1 MPDPSPPPSAQP
13 NPVAPAGAPGPSG
26 LATLAVGV
34 TVVAALYFGHE
45 VLVPI
50 VLAVLL
56 SFILAPVVGLLQ
68 RWRLGRVVPVIAA
81 VLVAL
86 GVILALGSVVGVQL
100 AQLATDLPRY
110 QATIGRKVDALRA
123 GALGRASDLAKE
135 VGRKVQDAAGQ
146 APAGAPAPAA
156 APPAG
161 TPENPLTVRLSEA
174 PPAPVE
180 LARRVLEPVVH
191 PLATLGIVLVVA
203 VFLLLQR
210 EDLRN
215 RMIRLFGAGDLHRT
229 TVAMDDAARRL
240 SRYFLAQVGI
250 NAAFGVLIGAG
261 LWAIGVPSPILWAVV
276 AALLRFVP
284 YVGCAIAAALPVALA
299 AAVDPTGWSTALWT
313 LGLFL
318 VAEGV
323 TGQVVE
329 PLVYGH
335 STGLSPFAVVVAAL
349 FWTWLWG
356 PVGLLLSTPFT
367 VCLVVLG
374 RHVERLEFLDV
385 LLGDRPALSP
395 AEGFYQRMLAGDPD
409 EALDQAELLLKDRPL
424 SSYYDEVALKGLQ
437 LAARDAQRGLLPPD
451 QVERVKTTVRSLI
464 DDLADRGSADARP
477 EPSDGGPG
485 GPTLAEKAVPGREPL
500 PDAPPRDR
508 LPPAWRGEAP
518 VLCLAGRGPL
528 DEAASAMLAQLLQR
542 HGLGARVLPHEAAS
556 RGGIERVDLAGVA
569 MVCVSYLD
577 IAGSPAHLRYLLQR
591 LKRRLPGAPL
601 LVGLWPAEEAV
612 LTDRTLQ
619 SQLGADHYVTSL
631 REAVEACLEEAGRPA
646 EEQAPG
652 VPRLPG
658 LAAGSGAVPVGAP
671 G

>member
-1 MPDPSPPPSAQP
+1 MPDPSPPPSARP

-34 TVVAALYFGHE
+34 TVVAALYFGQE

-110 QATIGRKVDALRA
+110 QETIGRKVDALRA

-180 LARRVLEPVVH
+180 LAQRVLEPVVH

-210 EDLRN
+210 EDLRD
-215 RMIRLFGAGDLHRT
+215 RMIRLFGVERPAPHHRGDGRRRPPAQPLLPRP
-229 TVAMDDAARRL
+229 ARDQRRL
-240 SRYFLAQVGI
+240 RR
-250 NAAFGVLIGAG
+250 LIGAG
-261 LWAIGVPSPILWAVV
+261 LWTIGVPSPVLWGVLA
-276 AALLRFVP
+276 RC
-284 YVGCAIAAALPVALA
+284 CASCPTSARSSRPPLPLALA
-299 AAVDPTGWSTALWT
+299 AAVDPGWSMVLWT
-313 LGLFL
+313 LAPVRGRR
-318 VAEGV
+318 G
-323 TGQVVE
+323 
-329 PLVYGH
+329 GH
-335 STGLSPFAVVVAAL
+335 GPGRRAAASTATAPACRRSRS
-349 FWTWLWG
+349 WWRRSSG
-356 PVGLLLSTPFT
+356 PGSGARSGSCSATPFT

-395 AEGFYQRMLAGDPD
+395 AESFYQRMLAGDPD
-409 EALDQAELLLKDRPL
+409 EALDQAELLLKERSL

-437 LAARDAQRGLLPPD
+437 LAARDAAARRAAARRRSSASRP
-451 QVERVKTTVRSLI
+451 RVRSLI

-477 EPSDGGPG
+477 EPSDAGPG

-500 PDAPPRDR
+500 PDAPPRG
-508 LPPAWRGEAP
+508 PA
-518 VLCLAGRGPL
+518 
-528 DEAASAMLAQLLQR
+528 
-542 HGLGARVLPHEAAS
+542 AR
-556 RGGIERVDLAGVA
+556 R
-569 MVCVSYLD
+569 
-577 IAGSPAHLRYLLQR
+577 
-591 LKRRLPGAPL
+591 PGA
-601 LVGLWPAEEAV
+601 A
-612 LTDRTLQ
+612 R
-619 SQLGADHYVTSL
+619 
-631 REAVEACLEEAGRPA
+631 RR
-646 EEQAPG
+646 
-652 VPRLPG
+652 
-658 LAAGSGAVPVGAP
+658 
-671 G
+671 

>member
-1 MPDPSPPPSAQP
+1 MPDPSPPPSARP
-13 NPVAPAGAPGPSG
+13 NPVAPAGTPGPSG

-146 APAGAPAPAA
+146 APAGAPARAWARARGAGRRVRAAAGQARAGAPAPAA

-210 EDLRN
+210 EDLRD

-284 YVGCAIAAALPVALA
+284 YVGSLIAAALPVALA

-313 LGLFL
+313 LGLFV

-437 LAARDAQRGLLPPD
+437 LAACDAQRGLLPPD

-477 EPSDGGPG
+477 EPSDAGPG
-485 GPTLAEKAVPGREPL
+485 GPTGRARATPPPGCGRPPPPGGGRPAPGPAPPAPPRGAPPRAERGGRGGEPL
-500 PDAPPRDR
+500 PAAPPRDR

-528 DEAASAMLAQLLQR
+528 D
-542 HGLGARVLPHEAAS
+542 
-556 RGGIERVDLAGVA
+556 
-569 MVCVSYLD
+569 
-577 IAGSPAHLRYLLQR
+577 
-591 LKRRLPGAPL
+591 
-601 LVGLWPAEEAV
+601 
-612 LTDRTLQ
+612 
-619 SQLGADHYVTSL
+619 
-631 REAVEACLEEAGRPA
+631 
-646 EEQAPG
+646 
-652 VPRLPG
+652 
-658 LAAGSGAVPVGAP
+658 
-671 G
+671 

>member
-1 MPDPSPPPSAQP
+1 
-13 NPVAPAGAPGPSG
+13 V
-26 LATLAVGV
+26 
-34 TVVAALYFGHE
+34 
-45 VLVPI
+45 
-50 VLAVLL
+50 
-56 SFILAPVVGLLQ
+56 
-68 RWRLGRVVPVIAA
+68 
-81 VLVAL
+81 
-86 GVILALGSVVGVQL
+86 
-100 AQLATDLPRY
+100 
-110 QATIGRKVDALRA
+110 
-123 GALGRASDLAKE
+123 
-135 VGRKVQDAAGQ
+135 
-146 APAGAPAPAA
+146 
-156 APPAG
+156 
-161 TPENPLTVRLSEA
+161 
-174 PPAPVE
+174 
-180 LARRVLEPVVH
+180 
-191 PLATLGIVLVVA
+191 
-203 VFLLLQR
+203 
-210 EDLRN
+210 
-215 RMIRLFGAGDLHRT
+215 
-229 TVAMDDAARRL
+229 
-240 SRYFLAQVGI
+240 
-250 NAAFGVLIGAG
+250 
-261 LWAIGVPSPILWAVV
+261 
-276 AALLRFVP
+276 
-284 YVGCAIAAALPVALA
+284 
-299 AAVDPTGWSTALWT
+299 
-313 LGLFL
+313 

-451 QVERVKTTVRSLI
+451 QVERVRATVRSLI
-464 DDLADRGSADARP
+464 DDLAERGSADARP
-477 EPSDGGPG
+477 EPSDAGPG

-508 LPPAWRGEAP
+508 LPPAWRGEEP
-518 VLCLAGRGPL
+518 VMCLAGRGPL
-528 DEAASAMLAQLLQR
+528 DEAASAMLAQLLRR
-542 HGLGARVLPHEAAS
+542 HGLGARAMSHEAAS
-556 RGGIERVDLAGVA
+556 RGGIERVDVAGVA
-569 MVCVSYLD
+569 MVCISYLD

-591 LKRRLPGAPL
+591 LRRRLPGAPL

-619 SQLGADHYVTSL
+619 GQLGADHYVTSL

-646 EEQAPG
+646 DEPAAPA
-652 VPRLPG
+652 VPRLLG
-658 LAAGSGAVPVGAP
+658 LAAGSGAVPAGSP